1 MSIIQKTIKES
12 IATWI
17 MFVLVSGVMFLSIMV
32 AIENAYSSTE
42 ELAEVQ
48 DQRYEKAFGNQN

>member
-1 MSIIQKTIKES
+1 
-12 IATWI
+12 